1 MTTHSDIVRR
11 AGSAEEV
18 ARDHGVS
25 VHTVRS
31 WIQRDSIPSDRW
43 ASFVRRQQA
52 TLKELAEAAE
62 TRRVRD
68 DEKLKA
74 AYRPTPTE
82 RAA

>member
-1 MTTHSDIVRR
+1 MHHWCMTTHSEIIRR
-11 AGSAEEV
+11 AGSAQEV

-25 VHTVRS
+25 IHTVRS

-43 ASFVRRQQA
+43 ASFVRQHKA

-62 TRRVRD
+62 ARRSR
-68 DEKLKA
+68 EQ
-74 AYRPTPTE
+74 E